1 MLPRLIQIGASHRR
15 SRRLVGAPAAR
26 RGQLAVLL
34 ALGVL
39 MPSAARSAEVA
50 AGVPSEPDQAAAQ
63 LGRYADDSGGE
74 LAGRYWREADIAGDA
89 VLERP
94 AYCSGT
100 YVLPSFP
107 YPEDSDP
114 GDFPIEGDVGNLA
127 YSLSGDLSVGGQ
139 VTLSQGNRR
148 ITGRQGEIDR
158 ESGEGR
164 MVGQVE
170 IVEPGLVLEG
180 DTARINLSS
189 REASLEGVQF
199 LLPALELRGEAAAIT
214 RSEDG
219 RLVISSGRLTRCE
232 PGNRNWHIDV
242 GTLELNPDDIFATA
256 RNATV
261 KVGRVP
267 VLYTPYLR
275 FPVRAERQSGVL
287 FPDIGFSEQD
297 GMDIRVPYYLN
308 LAPHYDATLAPRVI
322 SDRGFGLEGEF
333 RHLSSWQ
340 STTLTAALLQNDNIF
355 DGTLSRD
362 DFNRLRSQ
370 GEVSGEFEP
379 ADRWLYGIDHEG
391 EIAGFTT
398 LIDYRAVSDRDYFRD
413 LGGDIGV
420 SSRFELERRA
430 EVGYRVGGLDMRLWA
445 QRFDRLDDGTVD
457 PYQRLPQLDARYD
470 GRLPGPLEWS
480 LTTQIARF
488 DRANA
493 GLTGIDRAI
502 GDRIHIE
509 PRVRLPLYQPWG
521 YLAFTGG
528 FRYTGYDLQQ
538 IDDPAIDASPD
549 RSLGLASVEGGLYFD
564 RTVEAFG
571 QTLSHTLEP
580 KVFYLYQGYEN
591 QDSLPQFDASQLTF
605 GYNQLFRDNRFS
617 GLDRIGDA
625 NQLSIGLTSRLIGAR
640 NGREYLRASI
650 GQILYFEDRRVT
662 LTGESDKANE
672 QRSSALAG
680 ELSGSITEKWRVN
693 STVVWDP
700 SLGEIDEAAVALQ
713 YAPAERRLLNVG
725 YRYRLRDD
733 IAQPDVSVLW
743 PITRRFGFIGRWNYD
758 IEQGRVIEAFGGV
771 EYDDCCFRIRLIA
784 RRYLNIPAG
793 PNIVT
798 GEDVEVVRPDQG
810 VFLQI
815 VFKGMGGVGNG
826 IESMLARGV
835 RGYRT
840 EDDNGF

>member
-26 RGQLAVLL
+26 RGQLVVLL
-34 ALGVL
+34 ALGVF

-50 AGVPSEPDQAAAQ
+50 ASVPSEPDQAAAQ

-362 DFNRLRSQ
+362 DAPGHFLPPYPL
-370 GEVSGEFEP
+370 GEPIPHMVEMVKSLLSAGVTVKIFSARACEP
-379 ADRWLYGIDHEG
+379 ESIPVIQAW
-391 EIAGFTT
+391 
-398 LIDYRAVSDRDYFRD
+398 
-413 LGGDIGV
+413 
-420 SSRFELERRA
+420 A
-430 EVGYRVGGLDMRLWA
+430 EQHGL
-445 QRFDRLDDGTVD
+445 
-457 PYQRLPQLDARYD
+457 
-470 GRLPGPLEWS
+470 GRLEVTNCKDYDL
-480 LTTQIARF
+480 IRF
-488 DRANA
+488 YD
-493 GLTGIDRAI
+493 DRAI
-502 GDRIHIE
+502 Q
-509 PRVRLPLYQPWG
+509 VLP
-521 YLAFTGG
+521 
-528 FRYTGYDLQQ
+528 
-538 IDDPAIDASPD
+538 
-549 RSLGLASVEGGLYFD
+549 
-564 RTVEAFG
+564 
-571 QTLSHTLEP
+571 
-580 KVFYLYQGYEN
+580 N
-591 QDSLPQFDASQLTF
+591 
-605 GYNQLFRDNRFS
+605 
-617 GLDRIGDA
+617 
-625 NQLSIGLTSRLIGAR
+625 
-640 NGREYLRASI
+640 
-650 GQILYFEDRRVT
+650 
-662 LTGESDKANE
+662 
-672 QRSSALAG
+672 
-680 ELSGSITEKWRVN
+680 
-693 STVVWDP
+693 
-700 SLGEIDEAAVALQ
+700 
-713 YAPAERRLLNVG
+713 
-725 YRYRLRDD
+725 
-733 IAQPDVSVLW
+733 
-743 PITRRFGFIGRWNYD
+743 
-758 IEQGRVIEAFGGV
+758 QGRTMRCGADEEGA
-771 EYDDCCFRIRLIA
+771 
-784 RRYLNIPAG
+784 
-793 PNIVT
+793 
-798 GEDVEVVRPDQG
+798 
-810 VFLQI
+810 
-815 VFKGMGGVGNG
+815 
-826 IESMLARGV
+826 
-835 RGYRT
+835 
-840 EDDNGF
+840 